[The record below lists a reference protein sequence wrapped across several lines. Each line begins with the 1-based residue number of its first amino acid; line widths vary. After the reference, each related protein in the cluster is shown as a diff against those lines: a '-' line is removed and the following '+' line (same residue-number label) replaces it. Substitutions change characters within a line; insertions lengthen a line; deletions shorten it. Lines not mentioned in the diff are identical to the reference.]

1 MSVSVIMLL
10 LILVS
15 YLVSLVAT
23 IVWMK
28 RPNDKW
34 DDLLAKNYME
44 SNQKSKSSGDMSS
57 ID

>member
-15 YLVSLVAT
+15 YLVSLVST

-28 RPNDKW
+28 RPNYKW

-44 SNQKSKSSGDMSS
+44 SNQKSKEESN
-57 ID
+57 

>member
-34 DDLLAKNYME
+34 DDLLAQNYME
-44 SNQKSKSSGDMSS
+44 SNQKSKEESN
-57 ID
+57 